1 MTSGDKRRLKIG
13 ILGVAAAGHWY
24 YLPAT
29 KAWSDRLE
37 LKTVC
42 DLDGDGARRFGALYE
57 ADAVFTD
64 YEEMLANADID
75 AVATLIPHE
84 RHAEQVLMALEHGK
98 HVLIEKPMAA
108 TLEDA
113 LKICEAAES
122 KGLHVSCAPPNMLHS

>member
-13 ILGVAAAGHWY
+13 ILGVAAAAHWY

-64 YEEMLANADID
+64 YERCWLTLTSTPRQPSFLTNAM
-75 AVATLIPHE
+75 PS
-84 RHAEQVLMALEHGK
+84 RFSW
-98 HVLIEKPMAA
+98 P
-108 TLEDA
+108 
-113 LKICEAAES
+113 
-122 KGLHVSCAPPNMLHS
+122 